1 VSARVVVTGVAGL
14 IGSHLARALLERGD
28 EVVGVDDLS
37 LGREA
42 NLEDLRA
49 HPGFRFDHANVL
61 DERRLEDAATG
72 ATTIVHLAALKI
84 PRYDGYLK
92 TLEVNAKGTEAVL
105 ECARRTKARVV
116 FASTDDVYGKNPDAS
131 FGEESAL
138 VLGDSK
144 VNRWAGAVSK
154 VYGEHLCFAYA
165 EAHGIPVSIIRYSGI
180 YGPTYQLSRLS
191 GPQDLFIFAALTDQ
205 PMPIH
210 GDGTQTRPFAH
221 VSDAVEATLRVLD
234 APHAEGEV
242 VNVGA
247 ADHLS
252 IVNLAYLVWRL
263 AGARSRP
270 RLRFVPYTDFSRGYE
285 DPRHRRVDT
294 TKAECLLGH
303 RPAMELN
310 RGMQLQVEWFRHRLD
325 GIRQANPGFTLEDQG

>member
-1 VSARVVVTGVAGL
+1 MTARVMVTGVAGL
-14 IGSHLARALLERGD
+14 IGSHLARALLERGE

-42 NLEDLRA
+42 NLEDVRA
-49 HPGFRFDHANVL
+49 HPAFRFHRADVL
-61 DERRLEDAATG
+61 DQPRLEEAAAG
-72 ATTIVHLAALKI
+72 AATIVHLAALKI

-105 ECARRTKARVV
+105 ECARRVKARVV

-165 EAHGIPVSIIRYSGI
+165 EGHGVPVSIIRYSGI
-180 YGPTYQLSRLS
+180 YGPTYQLSKLS
-191 GPQDLFIFAALTDQ
+191 GPQDVFIFAALTDE

-210 GDGTQTRPFAH
+210 GDGTQIRPFAH

-285 DPRHRRVDT
+285 DPRQRRVDT

-303 RPAMELN
+303 RPSMELS

-325 GIRQANPGFTLEDQG
+325 RIRQANPGFTLEDQG

>member
-1 VSARVVVTGVAGL
+1 MTARTMVTGVAGL
-14 IGSHLARALLERGD
+14 IGSHLARGLLERGH

-42 NLEDLRA
+42 NLEELRG
-49 HPGFRFDHANVL
+49 HPAFRFVRADVL
-61 DERRLEDAATG
+61 DRAQMGEAASG
-72 ATTIVHLAALKI
+72 VATIVHLAALKI

-92 TLEVNAKGTEAVL
+92 TLEVNAKGTEVVL
-105 ECARRTKARVV
+105 ECARREKSRVV
-116 FASTDDVYGKNPDAS
+116 FASTDEVYGKNPDPS

-154 VYGEHLCFAYA
+154 IYGEHLCFAYA
-165 EAHGIPVSIIRYSGI
+165 ESHGVPVSIVRYSGI
-180 YGPTYQLSRLS
+180 YGPTYQLSKLS
-191 GPQDLFIFAALTDQ
+191 GPQDIFIYAALTDQ

-221 VSDAVEATLRVLD
+221 VSDAVEATLRVLESPYAD
-234 APHAEGEV
+234 GEV

-247 ADHLS
+247 RDHLS

-285 DPRHRRVDT
+285 DPRQRRVDT

-310 RGMQLQVEWFRHRLD
+310 QGMQLQVEWFRLRLD
-325 GIRQANPGFTLEDQG
+325 RIREANTGFSLEDQG